1 MKLLHK
7 VHPKTLYIDQNVWFL
22 IFFFFFSQGLEEIL
36 QKAEMWRLVSH
47 LAGRAKCRIRYCGKA
62 PCPEHSWED
71 IYLTNAR
78 SCKSLSLSCC
88 RTQQG
93 WFQSLCS
100 WHRDKLTLKSALLKF
115 LSSLLHQSGAVWA
128 AEHTPRLL
136 HLAGH
141 SGANQAAKDG
151 HRRKICF
158 TPSRTPVNYH
168 MNLINETQGTPGWEG
183 LI

>member
-1 MKLLHK
+1 MRLLYK
-7 VHPKTLYIDQNVWFL
+7 VPPKTLHIDQNVWFL
-22 IFFFFFSQGLEEIL
+22 IFFFQGLEEIFL
-36 QKAEMWRLVSH
+36 KAEIWRPVSH

-71 IYLTNAR
+71 IYLTNTVR
-78 SCKSLSLSCC
+78 SYKSLSLGCC

-93 WFQSLCS
+93 WFQSLCI
-100 WHRDKLTLKSALLKF
+100 WHRDKWTLKTALLKS
-115 LSSLLHQSGAVWA
+115 LSSLLHQGSAVWA
-128 AEHTPRLL
+128 AEHTPQLL

-141 SGANQAAKDG
+141 FGANKPAKDEQ
-151 HRRKICF
+151 RRKICF
-158 TPSRTPVNYH
+158 TPSRTPINYH